1 MEKVLD
7 SYNKQLHFMQE
18 KLKELHEEGKT
29 AKARELQGQID
40 IMEYCISRLER
51 RMYELGI
58 VNTR

>member
-18 KLKELHEEGKT
+18 KLKELHEGGKT
-29 AKARELQGQID
+29 AKARELEGQID
-40 IMEYCISRLER
+40 IMEYCIACLER
-51 RMYELGI
+51 RMNELGI

>member
-7 SYNKQLHFMQE
+7 SYNRQLQLMQE

-29 AKARELQGQID
+29 AKAKELEGQMD
-40 IMEYCISRLER
+40 IIEYCIARLER

-58 VNTR
+58 VNTK